1 MQLVN
6 MYTNM
11 IDDTGDRIAIPGLLK
26 NLNLYITF
34 VSTKLKTKNKKKNRK
49 KEQTDIVVCLR
60 RRLEKS
66 RKPHR
71 ERPFGKYMESNATRK
86 DLC

>member
-26 NLNLYITF
+26 NLKLFPTSHQIVRKAF
-34 VSTKLKTKNKKKNRK
+34 V
-49 KEQTDIVVCLR
+49 
-60 RRLEKS
+60 
-66 RKPHR
+66 
-71 ERPFGKYMESNATRK
+71 
-86 DLC
+86 

>member
-11 IDDTGDRIAIPGLLK
+11 IDDTGDRIAIPELLK

-34 VSTKLKTKNKKKNRK
+34 VSTKLKN
-49 KEQTDIVVCLR
+49 
-60 RRLEKS
+60 
-66 RKPHR
+66 
-71 ERPFGKYMESNATRK
+71 
-86 DLC
+86 

>member
-26 NLNLYITF
+26 NLYLYITF
-34 VSTKLKTKNKKKNRK
+34 VSTKLKN
-49 KEQTDIVVCLR
+49 
-60 RRLEKS
+60 
-66 RKPHR
+66 
-71 ERPFGKYMESNATRK
+71 
-86 DLC
+86 